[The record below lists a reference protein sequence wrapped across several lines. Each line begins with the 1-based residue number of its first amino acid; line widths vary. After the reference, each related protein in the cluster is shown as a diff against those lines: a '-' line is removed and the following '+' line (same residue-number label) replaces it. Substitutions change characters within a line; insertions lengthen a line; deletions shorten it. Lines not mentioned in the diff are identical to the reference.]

1 MAVIFEDDFRSY
13 ASKDDL
19 PRQYDV
25 YSPTASAVVLE
36 ANGSRQVLRLV
47 GNHLA
52 KSISPEMRDVSFHA
66 IFAMTTETTN
76 TTTHLFRIG
85 INPPGAPAAAQAVG
99 GSSGYMFVDF
109 SKTLCRVGRGAYLP
123 DGTMTGNRTTM
134 TSATLPTTIMPGNIC
149 RVEIRV
155 QETSETCHITVLLN
169 GVVLIDTD
177 YTRTISGNPCNLG
190 IGSFTVFASNP
201 GTSSLKA
208 LLGDLIVY
216 KADTDVPFPLGN
228 ITMVSLDSGVTSEI
242 ITDTA
247 DYDLPDATISGT
259 IASVAIYG
267 RMDSVGITSRNG
279 SVAAVVNGAVAGSSG
294 RQVVSGM
301 LTPDIRHGVG
311 KLTNAQINGM
321 KIRIGVS

>member
-25 YSPTASAVVLE
+25 YSPTSSAVVLE

-47 GNHLA
+47 GNHVA
-52 KSISPEMRDVSFHA
+52 KSISPEARDLSFHA

-76 TTTHLFRIG
+76 TTTQLFRIG
-85 INPPGAPAAAQAVG
+85 INPPGAPAAAQVNG
-99 GSSGYMFVDF
+99 GSSGYMYVDF
-109 SKTLCRVGRGAYLP
+109 SKTLCRVIRGAYLP
-123 DGTMTGNRTTM
+123 DGTMTGSRTTM
-134 TSATLPTTIMPGNIC
+134 TSVTLPTTIMPGNIC

-177 YTRTISGNPCNLG
+177 YTRTIGANPCNLG
-190 IGSFTVFASNP
+190 IGSFTIFAANTS
-201 GTSSLKA
+201 SSLKA
-208 LLGDLIVY
+208 LLGDLVVY
-216 KADTDVPFPLGN
+216 RADADVPFPLGN

-259 IASVAIYG
+259 IASVALYG

-279 SVAAVVNGAVAGSSG
+279 SVAAVVDGAVAGSSG